1 MKVTIAFADDELYR
15 AIRVRAAQ
23 AGRPIRDL
31 VEEALEMWLTAQEDA
46 EDVAAAKDA
55 LAEPGDDIDAREY
68 FQKLVAEGRAHYGD
82 STKVIHDGLRGRP
95 ATGGAMAAGQT
106 ARTTFRRRPRRDAHP
121 SATSLGRRVRSSS
134 PDDSACGVCEFGST
148 PARGGSFMRSM
159 TASYASFASPRA
171 MRAPIAD

>member
-82 STKVIHDGLRGRP
+82 STK
-95 ATGGAMAAGQT
+95 
-106 ARTTFRRRPRRDAHP
+106 
-121 SATSLGRRVRSSS
+121 
-134 PDDSACGVCEFGST
+134 
-148 PARGGSFMRSM
+148 
-159 TASYASFASPRA
+159 
-171 MRAPIAD
+171 